1 MITSTRIKIRE
12 EYDSCE
18 KQRCSCSKPQVPYFK
33 DGKGGCT
40 NKMCKEF
47 SRIDF
52 GCWQFAIGKKPV
64 KLCLDEC
71 ECICHTKVGEMN
83 AKK

>member
-1 MITSTRIKIRE
+1 
-12 EYDSCE
+12 
-18 KQRCSCSKPQVPYFK
+18 
-33 DGKGGCT
+33 
-40 NKMCKEF
+40 MCKEF

-52 GCWQFAIGKKPV
+52 GCWQFAIGKRPV